1 MATPT
6 RAELETQL
14 RNLID
19 LWDEAHRFAS
29 RAAAANRWVAI
40 EDTAVQATESDYP
53 AEIYAGIAAMRG
65 TLAAMLQAGDQAL
78 IAHLRDWMRLLDRP
92 ETDPQRMLDALSVD
106 YLDNSIRVRSRSFTK
121 GAPAAAAGNVG
132 SGTIQRQNIDAAGI
146 QMEWCTA
153 EAKRADCVRDA
164 NSGTE
169 RGREIFRFRGA
180 DASRDGLE
188 DLGSGID
195 VEIAASHSRDSLALN
210 PSFDSF
216 AGTAAVPTDITNWS
230 STVTVNSANY
240 TFDSANVF
248 LPAPDRNTTV
258 YALQM
263 RATATLR
270 QRLDERRTALDP
282 KTPYYAQVAFN
293 RAVGASTGTL
303 RLQIGTFTA
312 SVSVVAQAGW
322 NTLILGTANSTGR
335 WFERFNTDQL
345 SARVIWTRASGNLLI
360 DDLTFVPF
368 TFVDGTGI
376 VVAPGATPFQGPNA
390 TRREGDAFT
399 WTDSEVTTVGI
410 VQRWM
415 WKKFGRYLPHS
426 ASPTIADP

>member
-14 RNLID
+14 RNLVD
-19 LWDEAHRFAS
+19 LWDETHRFAS
-29 RAAAANRWVAI
+29 RAATNWVGI
-40 EDTAVQATESDYP
+40 ENTLVQATESDYP
-53 AEIYAGIAAMRG
+53 QEILAGVASMRA
-65 TLAAMLQAGDQAL
+65 TLASMLQAGDQAL
-78 IAHLRDWMRLLDRP
+78 VAHLRDWMRLLDRP
-92 ETDPQRMLDALSVD
+92 ETDPQRMLDALFVD

-132 SGTIQRQNIDAAGI
+132 SGTIQRQNVDAYGQ
-146 QMEWCTA
+146 QMDWCTA

-164 NSGTE
+164 NSGTD

-180 DASRDGLE
+180 DPSRDGLE

-195 VEIAASHSRDSLALN
+195 TEIAASHSRDSLLLS

-216 AGTAAVPTDITNWS
+216 GGTAAVPTDITNWS

-240 TFDSANVF
+240 TFDSTNVF

-282 KTPYYAQVAFN
+282 KTPYYAQIAFN

-322 NTLILGTANSTGR
+322 NALVWGSAAATRR
-335 WFERFNTDQL
+335 WFEGFNADQL

-360 DDLTFVPF
+360 DDLVFVPF
-368 TFVDGTGI
+368 TFVDGTGF
-376 VVAPGATPFQGPNA
+376 VVAPGATPFQAANA
-390 TRREGDAFT
+390 TRRDGDAFT

-410 VQRWM
+410 VNRWV